1 MVNFWVDFEI
11 FYFEFY
17 FIYIYIDIYGYIVIF
32 LGIFVVGVNFVVK
45 KREKVLGLFLVIW
58 VGDGLL
64 FFGEGLD
71 NY

>member
-1 MVNFWVDFEI
+1 M
-11 FYFEFY
+11 
-17 FIYIYIDIYGYIVIF
+17 IF